1 MAGAGV
7 KGGVIHGSTDDV
19 GFNAVE
25 DRAYVSDLLA
35 TILHQMGLH
44 HEDLTAVVNN
54 RPVRLVEHG
63 HGPIMKILT

>member
-1 MAGAGV
+1 MAGAGI
-7 KGGVIHGSTDDV
+7 KGGIAYGNTDDV

-35 TILHQMGLH
+35 TILHQMGLD
-44 HEDLTAVVNN
+44 HEDLTTVVNK

-63 HGPIMKILT
+63 HGPIMKIIA